1 MDTSIWPLTLASA
14 ENFVLINGALSTLAF
29 GLAVGARVIPFR
41 TWHPLSMARVYATAL
56 IIPPTVSV
64 WLVIGS
70 LLPALWLGTEGWL
83 EQHNRPHT
91 LHLLNALTAS
101 FDPAL
106 GYAAVLFMLFAAALM
121 IYVAAGA
128 YLRINR
134 VVRCLEIGA
143 EPAPADRIE
152 QVELSCRRHGIDV
165 GLVVSSYPFSFV
177 WGHLRSKLVISTGL
191 LNALSAE
198 ELSALL
204 EHEAAHHARRDNLLK
219 WVLTVCRYSSPVFPL
234 NGVLYR
240 WWGEQIEMVCDEVAA
255 RRTNAPAEV
264 AGAEVA
270 GALVRLKRLTVPV
283 MPRGTRLAESGFSG
297 ERGHSFER
305 RVMRILSLGD
315 HEVRDEAALLSR
327 SWVRTAA
334 LTGGA
339 FALTLA
345 GFFLVSPLAIHR
357 VLEAILHVF

>member
-1 MDTSIWPLTLASA
+1 MDASIWPLTLASI
-14 ENFVLINGALSTLAF
+14 ENFVLLNSSLSALAF
-29 GLAVGARVIPFR
+29 GLAAGVRVMARSR
-41 TWHPLSMARVYATAL
+41 SLHPLSMARIYAAAL
-56 IIPPTVSV
+56 VVPLAVSA

-70 LLPALWLGTEGWL
+70 LLPALWLGSDAWL
-83 EQHNRPHT
+83 EEHQRPHT

-128 YLRINR
+128 YFRINR

-143 EPAPADRIE
+143 EPAPPGRVE
-152 QVELSCRRHGIDV
+152 QVEVFCRKHGIDV
-165 GLVVSSYPFSFV
+165 GLVMSSYPFSFV

-191 LNALSAE
+191 LNALTAE

-204 EHEAAHHARRDNLLK
+204 EHEAAHHTRRDNLLK
-219 WVLTVCRYSSPVFPL
+219 WALTVCRYCSPVFL
-234 NGVLYR
+234 LTGLLYR

-255 RRTNAPAEV
+255 RRTSAP
-264 AGAEVA
+264 AEVA
-270 GALVRLKRLTVPV
+270 GALVRMKRLTVSV
-283 MPRGTRLAESGFSG
+283 TTRGTRLAESGFFG

-305 RVMRILSLGD
+305 RVMRVLSLGD
-315 HEVRDEAALLSR
+315 QTVRDEAALLSR

-334 LTGGA
+334 LAGGA
-339 FALTLA
+339 FALTLVA
-345 GFFLVSPLAIHR
+345 FFLVSPLAIHR
-357 VLEAILHVF
+357 VLEAILHIF